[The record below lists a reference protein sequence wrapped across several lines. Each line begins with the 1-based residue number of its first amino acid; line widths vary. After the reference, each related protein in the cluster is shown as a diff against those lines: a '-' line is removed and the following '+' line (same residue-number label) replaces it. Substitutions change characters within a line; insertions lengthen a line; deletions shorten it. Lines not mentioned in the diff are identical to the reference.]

1 MNDWPTEISIHL
13 ISASPTTGQLEP
25 ITVYDRWG
33 VHVCLHFCRD
43 GPPARPDVAVVIVSS
58 VNTSALSVSDVEFQV
73 AVPKVHFFFL
83 FSLGC
88 RCESA
93 LSHSGLVRV
102 FTSHV
107 FNLCY
112 FESDSPLQWCQLT
125 LNWAAICVWP
135 KMTQRWLSI
144 SHAYLSCVHFGL
156 VLTRRVVVSQPG
168 LILMTHICLTTRVAV
183 AESYV
188 FTCLDYLCDLLPPR
202 ALYFHPLLY
211 HIIHVYTSSRIIYL
225 LTMMTHIS
233 LTMRVASG
241 WHTSPFQLWF
251 RHGAMLSSTTKTFSV
266 NSVLLKLLH

>member
-1 MNDWPTEISIHL
+1 MHSLDEWMNEWMNEWLTDWNLHPSNLCLSYHRPAGANHGVRPLGGPRLPALLSWQPPRAPRRRSGYRLVSEHV
-13 ISASPTTGQLEP
+13 SPVGFR
-25 ITVYDRWG
+25 RWVPG
-33 VHVCLHFCRD
+33 R
-43 GPPARPDVAVVIVSS
+43 RPKG
-58 VNTSALSVSDVEFQV
+58 T
-73 AVPKVHFFFL
+73 FFFL

-125 LNWAAICVWP
+125 LNWATICVWP

-156 VLTRRVVVSQPG
+156 VLTRRVVVSHPC

-183 AESYV
+183 AESY
-188 FTCLDYLCDLLPPR
+188 
-202 ALYFHPLLY
+202 
-211 HIIHVYTSSRIIYL
+211 
-225 LTMMTHIS
+225 
-233 LTMRVASG
+233 
-241 WHTSPFQLWF
+241 
-251 RHGAMLSSTTKTFSV
+251 
-266 NSVLLKLLH
+266 